1 LTSAHGRKPSKPAKR
16 KTKTGRLVLGAEA
29 EIQAQFVSYIKEN
42 EPRIAKSM
50 FSVPN
55 EGARSFATLT
65 YLKKLGL
72 LKGVSDLIILYP
84 TSLYPGLIM
93 EFKTPRTSLTPGQE
107 DFLRQQHALGYYT
120 CVPRS
125 VFEAVDHF
133 YAYLNNEPRH
143 QNY

>member
-1 LTSAHGRKPSKPAKR
+1 MLTSAHGRKPR
-16 KTKTGRLVLGAEA
+16 KTKTSKLVLGAEA
-29 EIQAQFVSYIKEN
+29 EIQAQFVSYVKEH
-42 EPRIAKSM
+42 EPVIADSM

-55 EGARSFATLT
+55 EGVRSFATLT

-93 EFKTPRTSLTPGQE
+93 EFKSPKGPLRPHQE
-107 DFLRQQHALGYYT
+107 AFLRRQHNLGFYT

-125 VFEAVDHF
+125 IFEAVDHF